1 MALNTVC
8 LSKLFQVQNMDILT
22 SSRVAGLEFLKSFK
36 FRNMKK
42 LTDDTLWDKVY
53 YGLSEQNLT
62 YENWY

>member
-42 LTDDTLWDKVY
+42 LTDDTLRDKVY
-53 YGLSEQNLT
+53 S
-62 YENWY
+62 WVK